1 MSSSAPRRSKKS
13 LPKTSSA
20 EENPTV
26 LPSRRGDLNSQLLMD
41 AVPDAI
47 LVVNRAGKIVV
58 ASKQAKELFGC
69 GREELIGRP
78 VESLIP
84 PRLRDRHRQH
94 REKFF
99 DDMRVRPMGSTHIEL
114 LALREDGTEL
124 PVDIALTPYTNEAG
138 TFVVSVIRDATA
150 RRHTEETILRE
161 TRESEERFGLIA
173 DTAPVLI
180 WMSDAHKLC
189 TYFNKLWLD
198 FTGRSMAEE
207 LGNGWAEGVHPE
219 DLRRCMDTYTQAF
232 DRREKFRMEYR
243 LRRRD
248 GEYRW
253 VLDIGV
259 PRFDQG
265 HAFVGYIGIGI
276 DVTDRRRAE
285 EALASQSHR
294 LIEVQE
300 RERTRIARELHD
312 DTNQRLA
319 MLVLSIEQLK
329 NDLPQQTGE
338 LRSRVDD
345 LKRHTLEISK
355 DIQALAHELHSP
367 KLEYLGIVAA
377 MKGFCQEFAEQQ
389 EVTVAF
395 TTGDLPSPLSP
406 DISVCLFRVL
416 QEALHNAAKHSGVRH
431 FEVRL
436 WETADDV
443 HLTVSDAGAGF
454 DLEAARKGRGLGLMS
469 MRERVKVLQGEL
481 SIESQ
486 PKLGTKV
493 QLHVP
498 LSTKADSTYPAR

>member
-1 MSSSAPRRSKKS
+1 MNSSAPRRSKKS
-13 LPKTSSA
+13 LPRTASA
-20 EENPTV
+20 KPNPKM
-26 LPSRRGDLNSQLLMD
+26 LPSKWGDLNSQLLLD

-47 LVVNRAGKIVV
+47 LVVSRAGEIVV
-58 ASKQAKELFGC
+58 ASEQAEKLFGC
-69 GREELIGRP
+69 GREELIGRS

-84 PRLRDRHRQH
+84 PRFRTRHRQH

-99 DDMRVRPMGSTHIEL
+99 DDMRVRPMGSMGIEL
-114 LALREDGTEL
+114 FALRGDGTEL
-124 PVDIALTPYTNEAG
+124 PVDIALSPLTNEAG
-138 TFVVSVIRDATA
+138 TFAVSVVRDATD
-150 RRHTEETILRE
+150 RRRTEETVLRE

-180 WMSDAHKLC
+180 WMSDAYKLC
-189 TYFNKLWLD
+189 TYFNKPWLD
-198 FTGRSMAEE
+198 FTGRSLAEE

-243 LRRRD
+243 LRRHD

-265 HAFVGYIGIGI
+265 HAFVGYVGIGI

-294 LIEVQE
+294 LIEAQE

-319 MLVLSIEQLK
+319 MLALSIEQLK
-329 NDLPQQTGE
+329 KDLPQQTGE

-377 MKGFCQEFAEQQ
+377 MKGFCQEFEEQQ

-395 TTGDLPSPLSP
+395 TTGDLPRPLSP

-431 FEVRL
+431 FEVQL
-436 WETADDV
+436 WETAGDV
-443 HLTVSDAGAGF
+443 HLTVSDAGTGF

-469 MRERVKVLQGEL
+469 MQERVRVMKGEL

-486 PKLGTKV
+486 PERGTKV
-493 QLHVP
+493 HAQMP
-498 LSTKADSTYPAR
+498 LSAEADSAYPAR